1 MIRRLLFVAG
11 SLALVVVLG
20 GPGQAHAQRS
30 RGGIPHGMQ
39 RGFHHG
45 FTPGFRGPVIDPRF
59 VPRRSDRFEDRFENR
74 FGRFDR
80 FEDRFENRSGRFD
93 RFEDRLEN
101 RVRFGLLPHFLGG
114 FVPGFPG
121 MAPFGFSPFFV
132 PGF

>member
-74 FGRFDR
+74 
-80 FEDRFENRSGRFD
+80 SGRFD